1 MMLEKKI
8 SSLKNII
15 FIKGSLCIVLVLF
28 GLWAISFLRDE
39 YADSQYRLDLVKPII
54 AETKIKLHEITG
66 SNSDVS
72 AGTEKYNE
80 IYGKTEEDRC
90 KEYNDILDKIS
101 ALRSKYNLLE
111 PISTVLSRP
120 SKLNISRNKAS
131 YISIYDLKIEFGAY
145 DVAEVFEIYHDIL
158 SLLPEY
164 NLIYLVEMK
173 ESSAIN
179 PKNMSM
185 LRLDA
190 KPVVMKCKI
199 YVKIRDVVYNSTHR
213 K

>member
-15 FIKGSLCIVLVLF
+15 FIKGSLCAILIVF

-39 YADSQYRLDLVKPII
+39 YADSQDRVDLIKPVI
-54 AETKIKLHEITG
+54 AETQIKLNEITG

-72 AGTEKYNE
+72 EGIKKYNE
-80 IYGKTEEDRC
+80 IYGKTEEARC
-90 KEYNDILDKIS
+90 KEYNDILNKIG

-111 PISTVLSRP
+111 PVSTVLSRP
-120 SKLNISRNKAS
+120 SKLNISRNKVS
-131 YISIYDLKIEFGAY
+131 HISVYDLKIEFGSY
-145 DVAEVFEIYHDIL
+145 DIAEVFEIYNDIL

-164 NLIYLVEMK
+164 SLVYLVEMK

-179 PKNMSM
+179 PQNITI
-185 LRLDA
+185 LRADA
-190 KPVVMKCKI
+190 KPLVMKCKI
-199 YVKIRDVVYNSTHR
+199 YVKIRDVVYTKIRN
-213 K
+213 